1 MELSDEDALR
11 LNVLVNTAEAVRIDE
26 SAMAV
31 YGLQGE
37 REMHVRL
44 NPTCREEKYLSLVR
58 QMLSGA
64 VLGSPGG
71 YPVFL
76 RRWTRTGEITH
87 AQLDKL
93 LMLGEPE
100 AVVALT
106 RSATLTDELARR
118 AWWAAPNAEVAR
130 RLLENP
136 AVAGMAVAGEIAEF
150 LLEYL
155 PFETE
160 HRDMVETVR
169 LVLAPGLIG
178 DERRRRLWESGRSKK
193 AYRLG
198 FLFATPDELP
208 EVVGARADFGS
219 HAEALGGLARQG
231 NPYAA
236 LLRKT
241 LDSPGQ
247 GFLEAAAEVIRRP
260 PDQDVV
266 SLWLNAVGG
275 YFARVRR
282 WSEELRELESID
294 RQVDALLETEA
305 PLGQVL
311 EACPQLHAEVRAMLF
326 LAHVDEALVTPIFAL
341 TDAVG
346 TVMRKKIEPVVAPLL
361 QQFAVLRGTGG

>member
-11 LNVLVNTAEAVRIDE
+11 LNVLVSTAEAVRIDE

-37 REMHVRL
+37 REMRIQL
-44 NPTCREEKYLSLVR
+44 NPTGREEKYLSLVR

-64 VLGSPGG
+64 ILGSPGG

-87 AQLDKL
+87 VQLDKL

-100 AVVALT
+100 AVLAVA

-118 AWWAAPNAEVAR
+118 AWWAAPDSEVAR
-130 RLLENP
+130 QLLENP
-136 AVAGMAVAGEIAEF
+136 AVAGMAVGREVAEY

-169 LVLAPGLIG
+169 LVLAPGLIDG
-178 DERRRRLWESGRSKK
+178 ERRQRLWESGRSKK

-198 FLFATPDELP
+198 FLVAAADALP
-208 EVVGARADFGS
+208 ETVPARADVERD
-219 HAEALGGLARQG
+219 AEALTGLAKEG
-231 NPYAA
+231 NPYAT
-236 LLRKT
+236 LLKKT
-241 LDSPGQ
+241 LGSPGQ
-247 GFLEAAAEVIRRP
+247 SFLEAAAEIIRRP

-275 YFARVRR
+275 YFATLRR
-282 WSEELRELESID
+282 EPEELREIGAIE
-294 RQVDALLETEA
+294 QAVDASLREDQAAALLATCPALRRE
-305 PLGQVL
+305 LG
-311 EACPQLHAEVRAMLF
+311 AALF
-326 LAHVDEALVTPIFAL
+326 LAHVDEAVVTPIFAL

-346 TVMRKKIEPVVAPLL
+346 TVMRKKIEPVVTPILE
-361 QQFAVLRGTGG
+361 QFAVLRGT